1 MGLLSSELGWNK
13 GWFWSSV
20 ASINAHFE
28 YVGYSI
34 LGFFGVSMLIA
45 VVLFKCCIKG
55 NGVENDNSVEND
67 NGGVERGVG
76 RGVGRGLGRGVGVGR
91 GLGRGVETKEEVGE
105 ERKVGVRAKE
115 AAYLRSRMLA
125 MARGNVQAIDI

>member
-1 MGLLSSELGWNK
+1 MGLLSSELSWK
-13 GWFWSSV
+13 EGWFWSSV

-67 NGGVERGVG
+67 NGVEGGVEGEVGRGVG
-76 RGVGRGLGRGVGVGR
+76 RGVGRS
-91 GLGRGVETKEEVGE
+91 VEAKEEVGE

>member
-67 NGGVERGVG
+67 NGGEGGVEGE
-76 RGVGRGLGRGVGVGR
+76 VGR